1 MLSSGR
7 HTSRAGERCT
17 RFIALHH
24 PTLALL
30 TMLVRFPHIF
40 PANRLV
46 LLFRLI
52 FFAGSK
58 ALAEAKLIQPRPAP
72 VIPTEWLT
80 EEEVQPYLSSITRTI
95 NACICAAIKLSYG
108 EDVKLCAQVIASLL
122 SLAYACRLM
131 GVTGLAFVTF
141 ILGFTLP
148 KCYELKQPEVDAA
161 YAKAL
166 AKAEELKRQS
176 EDKVK
181 LAMEYV
187 RIPSAHDLARQEQE
201 EEKKKL

>member
-108 EDVKLCAQVIASLL
+108 EDVKLCAQVIASLI

-131 GVTGLAFVTF
+131 GVTGLHLSPLSSASR
-141 ILGFTLP
+141 
-148 KCYELKQPEVDAA
+148 C
-161 YAKAL
+161 
-166 AKAEELKRQS
+166 
-176 EDKVK
+176 
-181 LAMEYV
+181 
-187 RIPSAHDLARQEQE
+187 PSATSSSNRRSTRPTRRRLRGGGTQEAE
-201 EEKKKL
+201 